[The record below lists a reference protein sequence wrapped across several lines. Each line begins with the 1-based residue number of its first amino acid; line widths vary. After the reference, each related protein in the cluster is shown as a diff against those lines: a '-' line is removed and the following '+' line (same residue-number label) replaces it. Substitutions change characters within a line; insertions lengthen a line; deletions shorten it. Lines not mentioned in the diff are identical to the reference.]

1 MKINLPQLGG
11 RRKDPR
17 FTARVVLGGLLVAN
31 VVAALLLF
39 RPWGGSAEDLQRQ
52 VAGLRDQLR
61 QRQANLERTKSIA
74 SKVEL
79 ARTQGDQFLSKFV
92 LDRRTAYSTVL
103 AELDRVA
110 TESGIKPKE
119 SQYTAEPLEGSDTLG
134 IMTIS
139 ASFEANYQSLT
150 KFINQLDRSPK
161 FMIIESVQAQPQSTG
176 AGINVNIKLNVFVR
190 DETGAIS

>member
-1 MKINLPQLGG
+1 MNFLLPPLGG
-11 RRKDPR
+11 RWKDPR
-17 FTARVVLGGLLVAN
+17 FKARAVLGGLLAAN

-39 RPWGGSAEDLQRQ
+39 KPWGGSAEDLQRQ
-52 VAGLRDQLR
+52 VGELRDQLR
-61 QRQANLERTKSIA
+61 QRQTTLDRTRSIA

-110 TESGIKPKE
+110 SESGVKPKE
-119 SQYTAEPLEGSDTLG
+119 SQYTAEPIEGSDTLG

-150 KFINQLDRSPK
+150 KFINQLDRSQK
-161 FMIIESVQAQPQSTG
+161 FMIIESVQAQPQNTG